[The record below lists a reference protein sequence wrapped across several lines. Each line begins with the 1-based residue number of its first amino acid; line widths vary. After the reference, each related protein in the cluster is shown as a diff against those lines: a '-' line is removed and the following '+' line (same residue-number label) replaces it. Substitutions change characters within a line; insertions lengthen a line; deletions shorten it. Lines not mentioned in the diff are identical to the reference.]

1 MLQRQSSQECGA
13 RGESARPITCLP
25 YGEKFFTEKVPQPAK
40 QSCTAG
46 LTAFLIFE
54 HHEMRLI
61 IDLVQG
67 SCRQR
72 LTLQLS
78 GSPERS
84 GFTLIQR
91 RCSLRCNSCCQ
102 GLDESPKSRFSE
114 NATCVWAAFAHL
126 VRTLCMRTAAEIGT
140 QGSVQKVQTP
150 KIPGRRAISTPRNSP
165 FPYMPMWNKS
175 RGSALK
181 SSFEFSS
188 SSSRCR
194 GTTRRARQPSM

>member
-1 MLQRQSSQECGA
+1 MSQLSPSG
-13 RGESARPITCLP
+13 GCLM
-25 YGEKFFTEKVPQPAK
+25 EKKIFTEKVASARQA
-40 QSCTAG
+40 SCMAG
-46 LTAFLIFE
+46 LTAFFIFE

-78 GSPERS
+78 RSPGRS

-91 RCSLRCNSCCQ
+91 RCSLRYNSCCQ

-114 NATCVWAAFAHL
+114 NATCVSAAFAHP

-140 QGSVQKVQTP
+140 QGSVP
-150 KIPGRRAISTPRNSP
+150 A
-165 FPYMPMWNKS
+165 
-175 RGSALK
+175 
-181 SSFEFSS
+181 
-188 SSSRCR
+188 
-194 GTTRRARQPSM
+194 